1 MLSLLLANN
10 VDPFAEVERRLRQ
23 QADSALV
30 TAQAKVFE
38 KLAPISDY
46 LAAVPDWVVGLMAMA
61 LLMVPIV
68 AWRLSKLS
76 KPEAPLLSTFL
87 NYLGRAVL
95 LASVTA
101 AVATSVLV
109 AIFVGAHYFIGQQAF
124 LASAFQTHAWMA
136 FYCGVLG
143 VVAALVLVFR
153 DIPRWERG
161 SGLPDVREA
170 AGSCDRYISFEPA
183 RVVRL
188 SKGCLVG
195 KDKRGKPIYL
205 PWPKLRETHVQVI
218 GTTGCGKG
226 TLLAVV
232 AYQCVLM
239 GEAVWWFDPKNDRY
253 SCRLMQQAAEEAD
266 RPFILLNLNADQPP
280 QFNLLAGASAHEISD
295 LFVAGFDL
303 RGKGT
308 DGDFHRGRDED
319 AAMQAAELAVSRN
332 LRSLGGVMAACSD
345 KDAIV
350 KHEHF
355 WRCLRKVAQLPACQ
369 TKTGADLPSAIADGA
384 VVYVIG
390 SADSEVV
397 KMLQRMVLVR
407 LVQLIKARDRDEE
420 LRPVCVV
427 LDEFKHL
434 ISPVSLAAL
443 GTVRDFGAHFL
454 LAHQSLGDLESCPG
468 ISPADAYGAV
478 VDNTA
483 IKFVFRINDGEHA
496 ERLARAAGM
505 RRTFSEVTSKEAGE
519 FAGAGAWRETQT
531 HYLNPDLLT
540 HLPMPSDRPRQAS
553 VGVLFG
559 FGMARLFYL
568 GPLAVTGAMPRPVE
582 APRFAGAAMR
592 VDGAPGLI

>member
-1 MLSLLLANN
+1 
-10 VDPFAEVERRLRQ
+10 V
-23 QADSALV
+23 
-30 TAQAKVFE
+30 
-38 KLAPISDY
+38 I
-46 LAAVPDWVVGLMAMA
+46 G
-61 LLMVPIV
+61 V
-68 AWRLSKLS
+68 A
-76 KPEAPLLSTFL
+76 
-87 NYLGRAVL
+87 
-95 LASVTA
+95 
-101 AVATSVLV
+101 
-109 AIFVGAHYFIGQQAF
+109 
-124 LASAFQTHAWMA
+124 
-136 FYCGVLG
+136 
-143 VVAALVLVFR
+143 AALVLVFR
-153 DIPRWERG
+153 NIPRWERG
-161 SGLPDVREA
+161 SGLPDVGET
-170 AGSCDRYISFEPA
+170 AGSFARYTRFEPTGFI
-183 RVVRL
+183 RL
-188 SKGCLVG
+188 RKGCFVG
-195 KDKRGKPIYL
+195 KDKRHKPVYL
-205 PWPKLRETHVQVI
+205 PWAKLRETHVQVV

-226 TLLAVV
+226 TLMVVV
-232 AYQCVLM
+232 AYQCVLA
-239 GEAVWWFDPKNDRY
+239 GEAVFWFDPKNDRY
-253 SCRLMQQAAEEAD
+253 SSRLMQQAAEKAG
-266 RPFILLNLNADQPP
+266 RQFILLNLNADQPP

-332 LRSLGGVMAACSD
+332 LRSLGGVMAACAD
-345 KDAIV
+345 NDAIV
-350 KHEHF
+350 KQEHF

-369 TKTGADLPSAIADGA
+369 TETGADLANAIAEGA

-407 LVQLIKARDRDEE
+407 VVQLIKARDRNEE

-443 GTVRDFGAHFL
+443 STVRDFGAHFL
-454 LAHQSLGDLESCPG
+454 IAHQSLGDLESCPG
-468 ISPADAYGAV
+468 ISPADAYRAV

-540 HLPMPSDRPRQAS
+540 HLPMPSDRPGQAS
-553 VGVLFG
+553 VGVLLG

-568 GPLAVTGAMPRPVE
+568 GPLAVTSAMPRPVE
-582 APRFAGAAMR
+582 APRSAGPAMR
-592 VDGAPGLI
+592 GDGAPGLI